1 MTKLPTLATEAKL
14 PTLAT
19 EAWLT
24 APALQ
29 RLFATLA
36 AAGGEGRAAGGAVR
50 NALLGEKVTEV
61 DVATT
66 LSPEL
71 VTAACAAVGM
81 KVHPTG
87 IEHGT
92 VTVVV
97 DHHPFEVTTLRHD
110 VETDGRRA
118 KVKFT
123 DDWEADAQRRDFT
136 MNAIYCDARGTIYD
150 FVNGWPDVQRRR
162 VVFVGDP
169 ESRIT
174 EDYLRILRFF
184 RFHARYGHGAPDAAG
199 LAACTR
205 MKAGLDGLSAE
216 RIRQEMFKL
225 MAAPGAVE
233 TLKLMAGHGILS
245 KLLPYTDDLRVLERL
260 PPDPLLRLA
269 VLAQDPLSMPERWRL
284 SNHEARRLAAI
295 VSLMPPSPALR
306 PQEQRIMLYQHGAE
320 AWRDLVRVAWAR
332 SEAPLDDAGWRDLLE
347 LPDRWPIPALPVSG
361 RDLLS
366 TGMSPGPEI
375 GVVLKKL
382 EDWWLASDF
391 QPTRDELLK
400 RLT

>member
-1 MTKLPTLATEAKL
+1 MTKLPSLAA
-14 PTLAT
+14 

-24 APALQ
+24 EPALQ

-36 AAGGEGRAAGGAVR
+36 AAGGEGRVAGGAVR
-50 NALLGEKVTEV
+50 NALLGEAVTEV

-66 LSPEL
+66 LSPEQ
-71 VTAACAAVGM
+71 VTAACAAAGM

-87 IEHGT
+87 IDHGT

-123 DDWEADAQRRDFT
+123 DDWDADAQRRDFT
-136 MNAIYCDARGTIYD
+136 MNALYCDARGTVHD
-150 FVNGWPDVQRRR
+150 FVGGWPDVQGRR
-162 VVFVGDP
+162 VIFVGDP
-169 ESRIT
+169 EQRIT

-205 MKAGLDGLSAE
+205 LKAGLDGLSAE

-225 MAAPGAVE
+225 MSAPGAVE
-233 TLKLMAGHGILS
+233 TLRLMAGQGILS
-245 KLLPYTDDLRVLERL
+245 QLLPYTDDWRVLERL
-260 PPDPLLRLA
+260 RPDPLLRLA
-269 VLAQDPLSMPERWRL
+269 VLAQDPRSMPERWRL
-284 SNHEARRLAAI
+284 SNHEARRLEAL
-295 VSLMPPSPALR
+295 VSLLPPSPALR
-306 PQEQRIMLYQHGAE
+306 PAEQRAILYHTGPE
-320 AWRDLVRVAWAR
+320 AWRDLVQVAWAR
-332 SEAPLDDAGWRDLLE
+332 SDAASGDAEWKNLLE
-347 LPDRWPIPALPVSG
+347 LADRWPIPVLPVSG
-361 RDLLS
+361 RDLLAA
-366 TGMSPGPEI
+366 GMSPGPEI
-375 GVVLKKL
+375 GVMLSRL
-382 EDWWLASDF
+382 EDWWVASDF
-391 QPTRDELLK
+391 QPSRDELLK